1 MQPIISVK
9 NLTKSFGKKA
19 VLKQASFEVERGKI
33 ISIIGPS
40 GAGKSTLLRCLN
52 FLIVP
57 DSGTVDLP
65 DLHVCA
71 GSANPNNVKQLRQRI
86 GMVFQQLN
94 LWPHKTALEN
104 VSLALKK
111 VKNLP
116 TDVATE
122 KAVFWLTK
130 VGLVDK
136 LNEYPLALSGGQQQR
151 VAIARSLAM
160 QPEILLLDEITS
172 ALDPELVGEVITVI
186 KELARERNC
195 TMIIV
200 THEMSLAREVS
211 DEIIFM
217 DKGEIV
223 ERATPETIFNMPKE
237 ARTKQF
243 FQRVM
248 KK

>member
-1 MQPIISVK
+1 
-9 NLTKSFGKKA
+9 
-19 VLKQASFEVERGKI
+19 
-33 ISIIGPS
+33 
-40 GAGKSTLLRCLN
+40 
-52 FLIVP
+52 
-57 DSGTVDLP
+57 
-65 DLHVCA
+65 
-71 GSANPNNVKQLRQRI
+71 
-86 GMVFQQLN
+86 
-94 LWPHKTALEN
+94 
-104 VSLALKK
+104 
-111 VKNLP
+111 
-116 TDVATE
+116 
-122 KAVFWLTK
+122 
-130 VGLVDK
+130 
-136 LNEYPLALSGGQQQR
+136 
-151 VAIARSLAM
+151 
-160 QPEILLLDEITS
+160 LDEITS